1 MGMFAVYA
9 VASLRV
15 RVFRHFFTHW
25 SCLDPAFEWRF
36 PLCRSKSKHWAGLQL
51 MIWIFPKDF
60 RSLKTRFRN
69 AKRTTNSRYRLLALR
84 TKTFQ
89 LHVGPTHF
97 RTLPKGTLECSRRVY
112 KHERPP

>member
-51 MIWIFPKDF
+51 MIWIFPIVGWESQKYF
-60 RSLKTRFRN
+60 TSGGQHALWGAYTTPIPECKTPPTQLF
-69 AKRTTNSRYRLLALR
+69 KGLVRL
-84 TKTFQ
+84 
-89 LHVGPTHF
+89 
-97 RTLPKGTLECSRRVY
+97 
-112 KHERPP
+112 

>member
-1 MGMFAVYA
+1 MR
-9 VASLRV
+9 SQ
-15 RVFRHFFTHW
+15 VFEFVFFRQFFTHW

-60 RSLKTRFRN
+60 RSLNTRLRN
-69 AKRTTNSRYRLLALR
+69 AKRTTNSRDRLLALR

-89 LHVGPTHF
+89 LYTF
-97 RTLPKGTLECSRRVY
+97 SDASKGDIRMQ
-112 KHERPP
+112 P